1 MFLLDVFNADS
12 HVPRA
17 AEARLIVLIQLFGER
32 GLVAVLIGE
41 SER

>member
-1 MFLLDVFNADS
+1 MYSTQIPTFLMGTG
-12 HVPRA
+12 A

-41 SER
+41 S